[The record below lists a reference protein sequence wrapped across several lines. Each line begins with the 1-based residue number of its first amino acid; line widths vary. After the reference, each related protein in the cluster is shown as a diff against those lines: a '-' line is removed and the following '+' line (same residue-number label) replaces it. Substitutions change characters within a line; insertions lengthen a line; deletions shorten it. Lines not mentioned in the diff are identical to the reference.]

1 MLNITIIAENG
12 INKFQKT
19 CEQEDLKFEMQSN
32 GDGVLILPD
41 EHGTLSITINKE
53 NIS

>member
-19 CEQEDLKFEMQSN
+19 CEQEDLKFERQSN
-32 GDGVLILPD
+32 GDGLLVLQD